1 MQKTRSLQR
10 DDSRIIIHFDYDC
23 FYASVVENENP
34 ALKSVPLA
42 IQQKQIVV
50 TCNYEARRRGLRKL
64 QLITE
69 AKRVCPE
76 AVIVL
81 GEDLTRFRD
90 ASKELYNFL
99 QQRIWS
105 GRAERLGFDEV
116 WLDCTDM
123 IDYNLDL
130 LNHNDLSH
138 SFFCLSKDD
147 PTIGFEYSALG
158 VFGPTYPPHTLKSLQ
173 LTEKENRLQQ
183 RLIIGSHL
191 ARYLRHELESQ
202 KGYTSTV
209 GIATNK
215 ILSKLV
221 GNVNKPKNQTTIIP
235 PFEPVGD
242 TRTNINEFLDHH
254 DIGKIPGIGFKLS
267 QKIRAHVL
275 GRQADFSDGLVY
287 GGTKESVIVLD
298 VRSHPAMGPDLLEEI
313 LGGPGAPKGIGGKV
327 WELIHGIDDS
337 EVGKAKRVPSQIS
350 QEDSY
355 MKYLR
360 TFEQVREQLH
370 LLGERLIRRMQMDL
384 MDEAEETSEIGE
396 PGHQRHWLA
405 HPRTLRLS
413 TRPRPAP
420 GPDGIRARTFHRIS
434 RSAPMPNFVFS
445 LTEAPS
451 VLAER
456 LVDEALV
463 PMFRALH
470 HEKSGW
476 NLSLVNVAATN
487 MAETAADSKESEGRD
502 IGKMFRRQDEVLKD
516 FRVTVAPDATDGQ
529 RAPSPTTMDGK
540 PHEDEYTN
548 SDLELGK
555 AADWDSDASEDEVL
569 ERCDVCR
576 SAMPSFAMPAH
587 RRYHELND

>member
-1 MQKTRSLQR
+1 MHKTKSLQR

-64 QLITE
+64 QLITD

-123 IDYNLDL
+123 VDYNLDL

-138 SFFCLSKDD
+138 SFFCLSRDD
-147 PTIGFEYSALG
+147 PIIGFEYSASD
-158 VFGPTYPPHTLKSLQ
+158 VFGPTYPPNMLKSVQ
-173 LTEKENRLQQ
+173 LTEEENRLEQ
-183 RLIIGSHL
+183 RLIVGSHL
-191 ARYLRHELESQ
+191 ARHLRHELESQ

-221 GNVNKPKNQTTIIP
+221 GNVNKPKSQTTIMP
-235 PFEPVGD
+235 PYEPVGD
-242 TRTNINEFLDHH
+242 TRTSINGFLDHH
-254 DIGKIPGIGFKLS
+254 DVGKIPGVGFKIS
-267 QKIRAHVL
+267 QKIRAHIL
-275 GRQADFSDGLVY
+275 GRQAEFSDGLVY
-287 GGTKESVIVLD
+287 GGTKESVTVLD
-298 VRSHPAMGPDLLEEI
+298 VRSHPAMGPELLEEI
-313 LGGPGAPKGIGGKV
+313 LSGPGAPKGIGGKV
-327 WELIHGIDDS
+327 WELIHGIDDG
-337 EVGKAKRVPSQIS
+337 EVGRTKRIPSQIS

-384 MDEAEETSEIGE
+384 MEADEEAGDMGE
-396 PGHQRHWLA
+396 SGHQRHWLA

-420 GPDGIRARTFHRIS
+420 GPDGVRARTFHRIS

-451 VLAER
+451 ALAER

-470 HEKSGW
+470 HEKAGW

-516 FRVTVAPDATDGQ
+516 FKVTDEPGATD
-529 RAPSPTTMDGK
+529 SPQTYSPDMLAVQ
-540 PHEDEYTN
+540 PHLADTDDN
-548 SDLELGK
+548 SMT
-555 AADWDSDASEDEVL
+555 AAGWDSDASETEVL
-569 ERCDVCR
+569 EHCDVCQ

-587 RRYHELND
+587 KRYHELND